1 MCGSLTLWGYVW
13 GLLSILVAA
22 STSVGYYFAAWLY
35 GDPKLQGKD
44 LSNATLYNPQD
55 LTLSYSTF
63 RRCNHWD
70 MKSDCEHASTD
81 CGVVVKECGRY
92 KDFSGPDG
100 IPSAAWQ
107 TGAILGGIACGL
119 LILVALTAL
128 FSFFIKGIFNKYV
141 AGICGLLQGLAGES
155 HCLE

>member
-1 MCGSLTLWGYVW
+1 MCGSLTFWGYVW
-13 GLLSILVAA
+13 AVLSILVAG
-22 STSVGYYFAAWLY
+22 STSVGYYFADWLY
-35 GDPKLQGKD
+35 GDPKLGGQNVTMKG
-44 LSNATLYNPQD
+44 LPNVTF
-55 LTLSYSTF
+55 SYSTF

-70 MKSDCEHASTD
+70 GAPN
-81 CGVVVKECGRY
+81 CGPDAMGNDLQRCIVEECGRY
-92 KDFSGPDG
+92 KDFSGTDG

-128 FSFFIKGIFNKYV
+128 FAFFIKGIFNKYV

-155 HCLE
+155 RCLQ